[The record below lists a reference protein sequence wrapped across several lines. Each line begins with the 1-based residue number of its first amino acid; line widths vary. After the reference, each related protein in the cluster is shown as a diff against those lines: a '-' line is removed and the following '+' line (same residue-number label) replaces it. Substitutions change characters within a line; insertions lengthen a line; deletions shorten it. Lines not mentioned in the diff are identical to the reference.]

1 MQLQREKNRKSMG
14 KWFFEKIDKNDKPL
28 ARLNKN
34 RGKKTQIA
42 NIKNDTGDFTRH
54 RQDEKK

>member
-1 MQLQREKNRKSMG
+1 MG